1 MQKLRL
7 QSLLYSVILLLSTS
21 IPSTA
26 QLQRLLIFN
35 APPTPVNGDGR
46 DITVDVR
53 ADDFSFTKD
62 VTLESATFWTTDE
75 NNLSAWDGTIKYY
88 IFSDE
93 NGKPN
98 STPLYQGNALN
109 VSAKKLVKKFYRYLQ
124 RIN

>member
-1 MQKLRL
+1 MQKLGL
-7 QSLLYSVILLLSTS
+7 HSLLYSVILLLSTS

-26 QLQRLLIFN
+26 QLQPLLIFN

-53 ADDFSFTKD
+53 ADDFSFAND
-62 VTLESATFWTTDE
+62 VTLQSATFWTTDQ
-75 NNLSAWDGTIKYY
+75 NNLSGWDGTINHY
-88 IFSDE
+88 IFSDA

-109 VSAKKLVKKFYRYLQ
+109 TNVKKTGKKL
-124 RIN
+124 